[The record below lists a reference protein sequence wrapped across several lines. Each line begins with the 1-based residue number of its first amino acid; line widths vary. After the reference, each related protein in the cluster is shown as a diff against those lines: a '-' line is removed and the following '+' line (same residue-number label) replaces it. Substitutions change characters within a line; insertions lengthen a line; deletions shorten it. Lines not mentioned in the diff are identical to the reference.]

1 MRRTH
6 RRSFGHDLEGPVL
19 DEEREVVEVMFDP
32 AHLDDADVPAYGR
45 AHADIDLAQS
55 QVDDRV
61 REELLHAE
69 VGEARRVPGH
79 LRDQERRRI
88 QVPQLLKELE
98 DLVPRTLER
107 GEGVEGVEAV
117 ERDQVAPHLLL
128 VPGQLPTEP
137 EQPPRLFPDLLN
149 LPPQRAHVDHMDAL
163 RLTRLHPERG
173 HLRDERRAAL
183 FHGQVEPGRGALLR
197 LMEEDAVHERRFQGT
212 GRTPDEDDV
221 AARDAAAEASVQ
233 AHHVGGNL
241 VRSLRQRW
249 NPSRPRQE
257 TARCERLADVKML
270 SRQSP
275 EDARTA
281 KSRIP
286 ELHTDP
292 CTSSFGRWSW
302 GTVSDH
308 VKPTR

>member
-1 MRRTH
+1 M
-6 RRSFGHDLEGPVL
+6 
-19 DEEREVVEVMFDP
+19 
-32 AHLDDADVPAYGR
+32 
-45 AHADIDLAQS
+45 
-55 QVDDRV
+55 DDRV

-69 VGEARRVPGH
+69 VGEARRVAGH
-79 LRDQERRRI
+79 LRDQEGRRV

-107 GEGVEGVEAV
+107 REGVERVEAV

-137 EQPPRLFPDLLN
+137 EEPPRLFPDLLD
-149 LPPQRAHVDHMDAL
+149 LPPQRAYVDHMDAL
-163 RLTRLHPERG
+163 RLTRFHPQRG

-183 FHGQVEPGRGALLR
+183 LHGQVEPGGGPLLR
-197 LMEEDAVHERRFQGT
+197 LVEQDAVHEGRFQGT
-212 GRTPDEDDV
+212 GRPPDEDDM
-221 AARDAAAEASVQ
+221 AARDAAIEASVQ

-275 EDARTA
+275 EDACPTKTR
-281 KSRIP
+281 
-286 ELHTDP
+286 
-292 CTSSFGRWSW
+292 TSSVHPDADGSLLRW
-302 GTVSDH
+302 
-308 VKPTR
+308 